1 MKSLQ
6 FGSTFFLSF
15 FSFSI
20 LLLSRVGETQ
30 LVVIVNHHH
39 PLCRFRS
46 RSFFFS
52 IKVESRHKER
62 IRIFLNPITREGGN
76 GATTAISTFL
86 SLSLSRPSQ
95 VVYTLGWP
103 LSFCCKSL
111 IASHETTW
119 IHFIPSSSRVSY
131 HVKTRHVKKKEKEEI
146 GR

>member
-15 FSFSI
+15 FSIF
-20 LLLSRVGETQ
+20 LLSRVGETQ

-46 RSFFFS
+46 RSFFFQ
-52 IKVESRHKER
+52 SRSSQGADG

-76 GATTAISTFL
+76 GAATAISPF

-131 HVKTRHVKKKEKEEI
+131 HVKTRHVKKK
-146 GR
+146 